1 MASFTSMSEQDVQP
15 RPSATA
21 ASSGPPAAEAASAA
35 SEPQPPLGP
44 KAPLVPV
51 DSTASRALASVVAI
65 LTFIAALCAGAMEL
79 VAASSADWRVSI
91 AREATIQVRPNP
103 PGDIEVI
110 VAQAAEVARDT
121 AGIAT
126 VRVLSKAEAERL
138 LEPWLGAGLSLADL
152 PVPRLIVLT
161 LDKGARPDFAALRAR
176 LAERAP
182 NATLDDHAVWLSRLS
197 TVADVIVAVGLSFV
211 GLVLAAT
218 ALAVAFA
225 TRGAMASNREVVEV
239 LHFVGADDDFI
250 ARAFGRRFF
259 RLGLKGGLL
268 GGGGALALI
277 AAFDAAS
284 ASWRA
289 GPAGDE
295 IQALLGALEINWRG
309 YALALAITLLVAGTM
324 GFVSR
329 FTVRRFLSRIP

>member
-1 MASFTSMSEQDVQP
+1 MVSFTSMSEQDVQP

-21 ASSGPPAAEAASAA
+21 ASSGPPAAETSAA
-35 SEPQPPLGP
+35 SEPQPALGP

-65 LTFIAALCAGAMEL
+65 LTFIAALCAGAVEL

-103 PGDIEVI
+103 PGDIEAI
-110 VAQAAEVARDT
+110 VAQATEVARDT
-121 AGIAT
+121 AGIAA
-126 VRVLSKAEAERL
+126 VRVLSKVEAERL

-197 TVADVIVAVGLSFV
+197 TVADVIVAVGLGLV
-211 GLVLAAT
+211 GLVLVAT

-239 LHFVGADDDFI
+239 LHFVGALP
-250 ARAFGRRFF
+250 ARPEGRSPGRGRRACADCGLRRRVRMLAGRSSRRRNPGAPWGVGDQLA
-259 RLGLKGGLL
+259 RLRSRACNHASRRRHNGVRV
-268 GGGGALALI
+268 
-277 AAFDAAS
+277 AFH
-284 ASWRA
+284 R
-289 GPAGDE
+289 
-295 IQALLGALEINWRG
+295 
-309 YALALAITLLVAGTM
+309 
-324 GFVSR
+324 
-329 FTVRRFLSRIP
+329 